1 MLTWFKVRLIRSD
14 KRAWLLKLRY
24 FTVPNWFRTTPVA
37 EVYLALNDP
46 HSFMLIQV
54 LPELE
59 KRFNIQFK
67 LFLVYESVPGV
78 TIDPKLMHSWA
89 IKDANVV
96 AEQYQLKKITQQPSE
111 ESLFTGQQMWQ
122 LRPKT
127 LANAWQLFQQTW
139 FNEFDDHYHASTPV
153 INYQIKNLQQLVKK
167 GHYLP
172 ASIFI
177 AGQWFVGIDR
187 LEHLERRLRVFGLAK
202 DESEPFYQ
210 KNRLVFAKTTEKESV
225 VEQSNDNSLEA
236 FISLRSPYSYIGLL
250 QAEKLSKH
258 YQVPLKIKLL
268 LPLVMRGLTITENKQ
283 RYVVFDAS
291 REAKKLD
298 IPFTGIT
305 DPLGQGII
313 NVFQIFAFAELHGKE
328 LAFIK
333 SAFSAVYV
341 DGLDLSQVSVIKS
354 LCEKQN
360 FSYEEALQYNDEQ
373 DWQQWSDCNQNT
385 INSLGLWGAPC
396 FRFQQ
401 VACWGQDRLAQIE
414 QVIIAS

>member
-1 MLTWFKVRLIRSD
+1 
-14 KRAWLLKLRY
+14 
-24 FTVPNWFRTTPVA
+24 
-37 EVYLALNDP
+37 
-46 HSFMLIQV
+46 MLIQV

-59 KRFNIQFK
+59 QRFNIQFK

-89 IKDANVV
+89 IKDANFV
-96 AEQYQLKKITQQPSE
+96 AEQYQLKKITQQPTE

-139 FNEFDDHYHASTPV
+139 FNEFDDYYRASTPV
-153 INYQIKNLQQLVKK
+153 INYQIKNLLQLVKK

-187 LEHLERRLRVFGLAK
+187 LEHLEKRLRTFGLAK
-202 DESEPFYQ
+202 DDSEPFYQ
-210 KNRLVFAKTTEKESV
+210 KNRLMFAEIIDKKNIVDQKNNNTI
-225 VEQSNDNSLEA
+225 EA

-268 LPLVMRGLTITENKQ
+268 LPLVMRGVTITENKA

-291 REAKKLD
+291 REAKKLN
-298 IPFTGIT
+298 IPFTGIA

-313 NVFQIFAFAELHGKE
+313 NVFQIFSFAEQQGE
-328 LAFIK
+328 ALAFIK
-333 SAFSAVYV
+333 SAFNAIYV
-341 DGLDLSQVSVIKS
+341 EGLDLSQVPVIKS
-354 LCEKQN
+354 LCEKHN
-360 FSYEEALQYNDEQ
+360 FSYEAALKYNNEH
-373 DWQQWSDCNQNT
+373 DWQQWSDCNQST

-396 FRFQQ
+396 FRFKN
-401 VACWGQDRLAQIE
+401 VACWGQDRLVQIE
-414 QVIIAS
+414 QTIIAS